1 MTRLSFLAAIALLSC
16 VRNPNSH
23 RVQVEDDKSIVFPDF
38 FKGGVSGEGQ
48 PYLLDVVTLR
58 ALVIAS
64 QDFFPPDSRE
74 LPCWEKQEGHDY
86 RIVRQADIVF
96 VYIYVSPARC
106 ARKFLA
112 FDAGAKYA
120 IGADGRIL
128 RRIFEGEPEGPPESL
143 SSSDAGVQKPAGEP
157 GLSSIIQTPGDEPS
171 RYLPATW
178 LDGGT
183 GPDGGQQF
191 RP

>member
-1 MTRLSFLAAIALLSC
+1 MKRLSFLAAIVLLSC
-16 VRNPNSH
+16 VRSPNSH
-23 RVQVEDDKSIVFPDF
+23 RAHFEDDKSIVFPDF
-38 FKGGVSGEGQ
+38 FQGEVGGDGQ
-48 PYLLDVVTLR
+48 PYLLDGVTLR

-64 QDFFPPDSRE
+64 RDFFPPDSRE

-86 RIVRQADIVF
+86 RIIRQADVVF

-106 ARKFLA
+106 ARKFLT

-120 IGADGRIL
+120 ISADGRIL
-128 RRIFEGEPEGPPESL
+128 RRVFEGEPEGPPGGL
-143 SSSDAGVQKPAGEP
+143 SPDAGVQKLSGEP
-157 GLSSIIQTPGDEPS
+157 GLSSITQTPGDDPS
-171 RYLPATW
+171 RYLPSTW

-183 GPDGGQQF
+183 EPDGGQQF

>member
-1 MTRLSFLAAIALLSC
+1 MTRRSFLAAIALLSC
-16 VRNPNSH
+16 VRSPNSH
-23 RVQVEDDKSIVFPDF
+23 RVHVEDDTSIVFPDF
-38 FKGGVSGEGQ
+38 FQREVSGDGQ
-48 PYLLDVVTLR
+48 PYLLDGVTLR
-58 ALVIAS
+58 ALVVAS

-86 RIVRQADIVF
+86 RIIRQADIVF

-106 ARKFLA
+106 ARKFLT

-120 IGADGRIL
+120 ISADGRIL
-128 RRIFEGEPEGPPESL
+128 RRVFEGEPEEGPPEVL
-143 SSSDAGVQKPAGEP
+143 NSDAGIQKSSGEP
-157 GLSSIIQTPGDEPS
+157 GLSSIIQTPGDDPS
-171 RYLPATW
+171 RYLPSTW

-183 GPDGGQQF
+183 APDGGQQF